1 MVHKGHRD
9 LRAVTQW
16 DFLSAEGGREAPRSC
31 LAKEGWPWPSLATA
45 HSRCVVW
52 NLKAPKHWAEDHT
65 HLQAKPCQLHIG
77 RGQRK
82 ACRPPAVAHTHVSHH
97 TLVQIQYQ
105 DRAPPPNL
113 RLGSEAPASLAGRR
127 RAKAAT
133 KGWREWSAVGQ
144 KPPEHHRAKEAA
156 PAEAVLI
163 PQGSQPPRQLVL
175 LAAHRAFAH
184 SRGPL
189 WKLAELV

>member
-1 MVHKGHRD
+1 MGFPVCR
-9 LRAVTQW
+9 
-16 DFLSAEGGREAPRSC
+16 GRERGSQELPGKGEMV
-31 LAKEGWPWPSLATA
+31 LTLTG
-45 HSRCVVW
+45 HSTWQVCSPW

-65 HLQAKPCQLHIG
+65 YLQATPCQLHIG

-82 ACRPPAVAHTHVSHH
+82 ACGPPAVAHTHVSHH

-133 KGWREWSAVGQ
+133 KGWREQ
-144 KPPEHHRAKEAA
+144 RRR
-156 PAEAVLI
+156 AEASRTSQGEGGSACRGRANSSGQPTSETAGPPGCAQSFR
-163 PQGSQPPRQLVL
+163 PQQRPPLE
-175 LAAHRAFAH
+175 A
-184 SRGPL
+184 G
-189 WKLAELV
+189 

>member
-1 MVHKGHRD
+1 MGFPVCR
-9 LRAVTQW
+9 
-16 DFLSAEGGREAPRSC
+16 GRERGSQELPGKGEMV
-31 LAKEGWPWPSLATA
+31 LTLTG
-45 HSRCVVW
+45 HSTWQVCSPW

-65 HLQAKPCQLHIG
+65 YLQATPCQLHIG

-82 ACRPPAVAHTHVSHH
+82 ACGPPAVAHTHVSHH

-133 KGWREWSAVGQ
+133 KGWREQRRRA
-144 KPPEHHRAKEAA
+144 EHHRAKEAA

-163 PQGSQPPRQLVL
+163 PQGGQPPRQLVL